1 MSKERQKRYRE
12 NQKALRVAESV
23 TDGSV
28 TPDKAL
34 RWKALMPNV
43 TPEFLL
49 WMIEYLPE
57 PVEYYE
63 AYPHLLN
70 RDGIRVSVMTGSW
83 PPGISEPH
91 PPARPFIP
99 LRARA

>member
-1 MSKERQKRYRE
+1 MSKERQKRYRAR
-12 NQKALRVAESV
+12 KTLRLDDGALR
-23 TDGSV
+23 
-28 TPDKAL
+28 L

-43 TPEFLL
+43 TPDFLD
-49 WMIEYLPE
+49 WMIEHLPE

-91 PPARPFIP
+91 PPARPFVP